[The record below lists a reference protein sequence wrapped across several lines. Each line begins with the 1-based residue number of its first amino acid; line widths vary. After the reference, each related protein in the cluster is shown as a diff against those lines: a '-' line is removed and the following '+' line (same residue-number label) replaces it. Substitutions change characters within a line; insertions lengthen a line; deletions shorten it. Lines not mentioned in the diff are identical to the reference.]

1 MVFLTPDQVAE
12 RYQVSPDSLKEWRY
26 KGVGPKYLRIGKRV
40 RYRVSDLERWE
51 QEREAANHAQP
62 V

>member
-1 MVFLTPDQVAE
+1 MTFLTPDQVAE

-40 RYRVSDLERWE
+40 RYRMADLERWE
-51 QEREAANHAQP
+51 QEQEAANRALP
-62 V
+62 A